1 MKCFATTSKGCPS
14 FSYIARKNNG
24 SMSRIIPSAA
34 RLTFP
39 AAFRR
44 KKKGTPMSAAAPKQ
58 INCLFVRLNRT
69 FDFTLVRSRGIE
81 IYALVQITSLCKSLM
96 TVEHSLRQSSC
107 LKQCEAKQHRV
118 SHDAPYRSDHII
130 RKRNPLHHDCI
141 NSHTDQYQ
149 KSLKT
154 KGKQRTQV
162 ILPDLTLLPA
172 SECGKRDRRKTDH
185 Q

>member
-14 FSYIARKNNG
+14 FSYIARKNRG
-24 SMSRIIPSAA
+24 SMTRIIPSAA

-81 IYALVQITSLCKSLM
+81 IYALIQITSLCKSLM
-96 TVEHSLRQSSC
+96 TVKHSLRQSSC
-107 LKQCEAKQHRV
+107 LKQRETKQHRV
-118 SHDAPYRSDHII
+118 SHHTPDGTDHII
-130 RKRNPLHHDCI
+130 CESDPLHHNCI
-141 NSHTDQYQ
+141 NSHADQYQ
-149 KSLKT
+149 ESLKT
-154 KGKQRTQV
+154 KGKQRTQSSSARSGSV
-162 ILPDLTLLPA
+162 PG
-172 SECGKRDRRKTDH
+172 CRMWKTESAQD
-185 Q
+185 